1 MDVLVDTGPCSAGDD
16 MKGPLMMLA
25 LAVSDAV
32 RETLPPVDSGCPG
45 S

>member
-25 LAVSDAV
+25 SAVSDDV
-32 RETLPPVDSGCPG
+32 REAVPPVDSGCLG